1 MSITRERTKKHYLM
15 DDSGAA
21 SESLTGKQFH
31 FVKITASANGSATIE
46 SCDTAGEMPYG
57 ILQNAPASG
66 AMAEISVDGI
76 NEICMAETCNTGAE
90 ITTNMSGKGIVASSG
105 QYVRAIAR
113 EASLMGEH
121 IISVTLV
128 HYYKA

>member
-1 MSITRERTKKHYLM
+1 MAITRERTKKHYLM

-21 SESLTGKQFH
+21 SESLATKQYH
-31 FVKITASANGSATIE
+31 FVKITPAATGSATVE

-57 ILQNAPASG
+57 ILQNAPADG
-66 AMAEISVDGI
+66 EMAEISVDGI
-76 NEICMAETCNTGAE
+76 NELVMASTCNAGAE
-90 ITTNMSGKGIVASSG
+90 LTTNMEGKGAVAASG

-121 IISVTLV
+121 IISVYLC